1 MWGALYSQR
10 KISFKNNLGSGRCL
24 VDMELEQRELGD
36 VQKCLHQG
44 IWWVNFVL
52 RCQEDTSLSGWAP
65 PPGCCLLRSDAFCIW
80 QVLLLLLHP
89 RAEHISV
96 YVWLFLQVFA
106 PSYGPVLVL
115 WTLLYWPPF
124 LFQTWHN
131 FSLKPPTPQQSKC
144 IDSLSSLVGRWFSFC
159 SALSFDDSLPPS
171 SGLQSFPGWHMLGL
185 CWLDSAH
192 RMMPVTFIL
201 WGHSLVALR
210 DQSQEK

>member
-1 MWGALYSQR
+1 MPGGYGIGA
-10 KISFKNNLGSGRCL
+10 KGIGRCSEMSSSRHL
-24 VDMELEQRELGD
+24 MSQLCIKVPRGHVTVRLGTTSW
-36 VQKCLHQG
+36 VLSASLGRLLHLTGSAAAASSPCTAHFCLHVALPPG
-44 IWWVNFVL
+44 VCPFL
-52 RCQEDTSLSGWAP
+52 LSG
-65 PPGCCLLRSDAFCIW
+65 F
-80 QVLLLLLHP
+80 
-89 RAEHISV
+89 
-96 YVWLFLQVFA
+96 
-106 PSYGPVLVL
+106 GPLV
-115 WTLLYWPPF
+115 LLYWPPF